1 MTSTVSSLPPIT
13 TLNTRSQTEFTALIS
28 LLFEPAPPLAEALYA
43 RRPFSSYPDLLAQT
57 EYIISSLPSA
67 AKLEVINAHPAIG
80 ANKQNLSALS
90 YAEQGYKQGTAEAN
104 AADEETNKTLQRLNA
119 EYEAKFGFRFV
130 VFVNGRPRKEIIPV
144 LQNRLE
150 TGTKEGELET
160 GLQEMLAIARDRLN
174 KLEPE
179 SS

>member
-1 MTSTVSSLPPIT
+1 
-13 TLNTRSQTEFTALIS
+13 
-28 LLFEPAPPLAEALYA
+28 PAPPLAEALYA

-57 EYIISSLPSA
+57 EYLISSLPST

-80 ANKQNLSALS
+80 VNKTNLSALS
-90 YAEQGYKQGTAEAN
+90 YAEQGYNKPG
-104 AADEETNKTLQRLNA
+104 AATPNVTEDEETNQTLQRLNA
-119 EYEAKFGFRFV
+119 EYESKFGFRFV

-144 LQNRLE
+144 LQNRME

-160 GLQEMLAIARDRLN
+160 GLREMLAIARDRLK

-179 SS
+179 AS